1 MRRSLSFCTSAAA
14 GLMLLAST
22 ACAEPSPLFR
32 QVQAISGPRLGPDQL
47 AAFDCKAEVTLVGL
61 YWDRMGNKLRLDPSV
76 YRRAIQAY
84 QSGDTQACYV
94 AVQET
99 RRYLGF

>member
-1 MRRSLSFCTSAAA
+1 MHRSLSFCASAVAAA
-14 GLMLLAST
+14 MLLAST
-22 ACAEPSPLFR
+22 ACAEPGNLYHP
-32 QVQAISGPRLGPDQL
+32 VQATTGIRLGREQL

-61 YWDRMGNKLRLDPSV
+61 YWDRMGNRLRLDPSV

-84 QSGDTQACYV
+84 QSGDQQACYT